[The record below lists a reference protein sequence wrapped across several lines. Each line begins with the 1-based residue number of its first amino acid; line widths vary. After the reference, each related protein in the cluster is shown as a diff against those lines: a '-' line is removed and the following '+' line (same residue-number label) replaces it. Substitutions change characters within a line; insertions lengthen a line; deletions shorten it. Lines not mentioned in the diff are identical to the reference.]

1 MSLHVFVAMP
11 FGVKASADGCLIDFD
26 RIFAELIRPAL
37 EKAGL
42 EVLRADEEQSAGD
55 IRADMFQ
62 ELLMADLVVA
72 DLTLDNPNVWY
83 ELGVRHALR
92 ASGVILVQGPRAAQ
106 PFDTYTD
113 RKLSYHLK
121 DGAPDPEMLAADIAN
136 LANMARNTLNAWHG
150 RRTSPV
156 YSLLPNLEE
165 PDWSRLRVGNALEY
179 WEIHREWATRIEV
192 ARNANRPEDILVLA
206 DEAPATPLR
215 VEAHLKAGEAL
226 RRMQHFNFALEQCDL
241 ALEFAPDNH
250 EATRQR
256 GVCLQRIG
264 RTDEARAT
272 YKKLIAI
279 DSDDADAW
287 ELLGRLDK
295 EEWVNAWRIPGHSPA
310 RMRDDAAY
318 EDALLRDTIHSYS
331 TAFRASPGHYLAG
344 INAVMMM
351 HVYRDLTGDT
361 RYASE
366 AAVMAGGVAWA
377 ASCERD
383 DANRFWALASLGA
396 LAILDQDPAAVG
408 AAFREAIAHV
418 DNDWLALDA
427 TCKHMGLL
435 ALLGF
440 HPDQVNAALATLE
453 RAMQRTKPPASQR
466 QPDKVFLFS
475 GHMIDSPDRADP
487 RFPDDKESIAA
498 ARIGEIL
505 DQLGAGPDDL
515 AFAQGAAGG
524 DILFAEACLA
534 RGVPFQMLLPLEE
547 PDFIEASVLPSANGE
562 AWRQRYLALR
572 DKLTLPPRIM
582 PDELGPLPRDRE
594 GREMNAFERCNLWLL
609 YSALAQGLNR
619 VRFICLWNGGG
630 GDGPGGT
637 AHMVREVKR
646 RTGQVSWLDT
656 RQLWS

>member
-215 VEAHLKAGEAL
+215 VEAHL
-226 RRMQHFNFALEQCDL
+226 
-241 ALEFAPDNH
+241 
-250 EATRQR
+250 
-256 GVCLQRIG
+256 
-264 RTDEARAT
+264 
-272 YKKLIAI
+272 
-279 DSDDADAW
+279 
-287 ELLGRLDK
+287 
-295 EEWVNAWRIPGHSPA
+295 
-310 RMRDDAAY
+310 
-318 EDALLRDTIHSYS
+318 
-331 TAFRASPGHYLAG
+331 
-344 INAVMMM
+344 
-351 HVYRDLTGDT
+351 
-361 RYASE
+361 
-366 AAVMAGGVAWA
+366 
-377 ASCERD
+377 
-383 DANRFWALASLGA
+383 
-396 LAILDQDPAAVG
+396 
-408 AAFREAIAHV
+408 
-418 DNDWLALDA
+418 
-427 TCKHMGLL
+427 
-435 ALLGF
+435 
-440 HPDQVNAALATLE
+440 
-453 RAMQRTKPPASQR
+453 
-466 QPDKVFLFS
+466 
-475 GHMIDSPDRADP
+475 
-487 RFPDDKESIAA
+487 
-498 ARIGEIL
+498 
-505 DQLGAGPDDL
+505 
-515 AFAQGAAGG
+515 
-524 DILFAEACLA
+524 
-534 RGVPFQMLLPLEE
+534 
-547 PDFIEASVLPSANGE
+547 
-562 AWRQRYLALR
+562 
-572 DKLTLPPRIM
+572 
-582 PDELGPLPRDRE
+582 
-594 GREMNAFERCNLWLL
+594 
-609 YSALAQGLNR
+609 
-619 VRFICLWNGGG
+619 
-630 GDGPGGT
+630 
-637 AHMVREVKR
+637 
-646 RTGQVSWLDT
+646 
-656 RQLWS
+656 